1 MSGSADRLPRLLAL
15 VPYLQQHPGSRIGD
29 LAELFGVTP
38 AQVRKDLN
46 LLWMCGLPGHT
57 PGDLIDIAIES
68 DDSVTITN
76 AEELARP
83 LRLTAEEGLALVV
96 ALRTIADVPGLT
108 DRDALD
114 RVLAKIE
121 DAAGAGA
128 AEPADHVVVTVEAEA
143 AVVETVRTAL
153 AEQRRVH
160 LRYYV
165 PARDETTER
174 DVDPMRLLVVDG
186 QTYLEGWCRRVE
198 GVRTFRLDR
207 VAEVEL
213 LDAPAAPP
221 AEAQSKDISGGLY
234 QPSPD
239 DQLVT
244 LELTPRARWVAD
256 YYPCESVDEL
266 PDGGLRVGLRT
277 ADTRWVRRLAL
288 RLGATGRVASPPE
301 LAADV
306 AADARAALSAYAD

>member
-15 VPYLQQHPGSRIGD
+15 VPYLQQHPGSRIGE

-68 DDSVTITN
+68 DDSVTLTN

-108 DRDALD
+108 DRGALD
-114 RVLAKIE
+114 RVLAKVE
-121 DAAGAGA
+121 AAAGAAA
-128 AEPADHVVVTVEAEA
+128 AEPADQVVVTVEAEA

-207 VAEVEL
+207 VAEVQL
-213 LDAPAAPP
+213 LDAPASPP

-244 LELTPRARWVAD
+244 LELGPRGRWVAD
-256 YYPCESVDEL
+256 YYPCESVEEL

-288 RLGATGRVASPPE
+288 RLGATGRVVSPPD
-301 LAADV
+301 LAESV
-306 AADARAALSAYAD
+306 RADAAAALSAYEG